1 MKKILS
7 LILVAVMLVGLSL
20 TTLTSCDELLETLL
34 GGKSDPMIDPID
46 DNYRTYYQIFVGSFA
61 DANQDGFGDIRG
73 IINNFD
79 YLNDGDINSGNDLG
93 VQGIWLSP
101 IFTSPTYHKYDAK
114 DYYKLDWRF
123 GEEKDLVELINLCHS
138 RNVQLILDLAI
149 NHTSNQHEWFK
160 EFQQARMNGDTTNK
174 YYDYYAC
181 TTTAGK
187 VNGRTYQK
195 IALVDCWYECN
206 FSGDMP
212 ELNYDNPEV
221 REEMLNVAKYYL
233 DLGVDGFRFDAVK
246 YIYYGDTN
254 KSVAFW
260 DWYMGELRRYKPDI
274 YAVGECWSGDN
285 EVIKYYNAFNCFNFT
300 TAGGANKIAQT
311 AKGIDSVYSYA
322 AYLENYQNM
331 IEAKNPDGM
340 VSLFLSN
347 HDQDRIANA
356 FLNENYVKMAAN
368 LYLLAPGS
376 PVIYYGEEIGM
387 RGSRGAELTDANRR
401 LAMLWGNDYTP
412 RNPVGSTYSE
422 DKQIKT
428 TVADQLADSNS
439 VRNHYSRLIAI
450 RHKYPAIA
458 RGNYTAISCGN
469 VKLGGFVVE
478 YNGEYLVIIHNTSTS
493 ELTYDLTRLDAISGK
508 GIDTVADYIG
518 TGRAYLNGNIITVPA
533 QTTVILK

>member
-7 LILVAVMLVGLSL
+7 LILVAIMLVSVSL

-34 GGKSDPMIDPID
+34 GGEKADPMIDPID

-73 IINNFD
+73 IIDNFD

-114 DYYKLDWRF
+114 SYYQLDWRF

-149 NHTSNQHEWFK
+149 NHTSDQHEWFK

-174 YYDYYAC
+174 YYDYYTC
-181 TTTAGK
+181 TTAAGK

-195 IALVDCWYECN
+195 IALVDCYFECN
-206 FSGDMP
+206 FSGSMP
-212 ELNYDNPEV
+212 ELNFDNPEV

-331 IEAKNPDGM
+331 IEAKNPNGM

-412 RNPVGSTYSE
+412 RNPVGSTYPE

-469 VKLGGFVVE
+469 VKLGGFIVE
-478 YNGEYLVIIHNTSTS
+478 YNGERLVIIHNTSTS
-493 ELTYDLTRLDAISGK
+493 ELTFDLTRLNMSASL
-508 GIDTVADYIG
+508 TVADYIG

>member
-1 MKKILS
+1 M
-7 LILVAVMLVGLSL
+7 V
-20 TTLTSCDELLETLL
+20 
-34 GGKSDPMIDPID
+34 
-46 DNYRTYYQIFVGSFA
+46 
-61 DANQDGFGDIRG
+61 
-73 IINNFD
+73 
-79 YLNDGDINSGNDLG
+79 
-93 VQGIWLSP
+93 
-101 IFTSPTYHKYDAK
+101 
-114 DYYKLDWRF
+114 
-123 GEEKDLVELINLCHS
+123 
-138 RNVQLILDLAI
+138 
-149 NHTSNQHEWFK
+149 
-160 EFQQARMNGDTTNK
+160 
-174 YYDYYAC
+174 
-181 TTTAGK
+181 
-187 VNGRTYQK
+187 
-195 IALVDCWYECN
+195 
-206 FSGDMP
+206 
-212 ELNYDNPEV
+212 
-221 REEMLNVAKYYL
+221 
-233 DLGVDGFRFDAVK
+233 
-246 YIYYGDTN
+246 
-254 KSVAFW
+254 
-260 DWYMGELRRYKPDI
+260 YKPDI

-322 AYLENYQNM
+322 AYLENYKNM
-331 IEAKNPDGM
+331 IEAKNPDAM

-412 RNPVGSTYSE
+412 RNPVGSTYPE

-469 VKLGGFVVE
+469 VKLGGFIVE
-478 YNGEYLVIIHNTSTS
+478 YNGERLVIIHNTSTS
-493 ELTYDLTRLDAISGK
+493 ELTFDLTRLNMSASL
-508 GIDTVADYIG
+508 TVADYIG
-518 TGRAYLNGNIITVPA
+518 TGKAFLNGNIITVPA